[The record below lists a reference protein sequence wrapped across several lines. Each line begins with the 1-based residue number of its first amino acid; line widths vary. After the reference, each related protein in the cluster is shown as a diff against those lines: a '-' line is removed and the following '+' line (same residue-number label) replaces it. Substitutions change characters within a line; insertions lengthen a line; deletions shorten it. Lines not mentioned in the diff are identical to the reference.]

1 MVEEAVEEG
10 RDMQDLP
17 ENDVNN
23 NENENPD
30 EHEGVARQKRRD
42 AALVDHGALMHELQ
56 LIKQAM
62 HEDEIKNKACLPGED
77 KEVESSNDFL
87 GESHYKPPS
96 TPKINPP
103 QSPNNFQ
110 LLSAGRTILPE
121 DDDFDPRGKRKW
133 NSLSQM
139 ISRWLLF
146 Y

>member
-87 GESHYKPPS
+87 G
-96 TPKINPP
+96 
-103 QSPNNFQ
+103 
-110 LLSAGRTILPE
+110 
-121 DDDFDPRGKRKW
+121 
-133 NSLSQM
+133 
-139 ISRWLLF
+139 SRITNHHQHQKLIHHKALITSNC
-146 Y
+146 